1 MIGIGRAGEIK
12 PERFKEKEMI
22 IGNLG
27 ESDNAATVYRCRNM
41 SIAIRLAANAA
52 SAPDRNG
59 IGKGSL
65 AEDGL
70 AEDGIVPP
78 YFVLYNAPVR
88 FRADKA
94 ARILFR
100 KPEYVFLK
108 GAGNHDGDAAGN
120 EESDSDAEKQS
131 DWILSPPE
139 KRLLM
144 NMLTAES
151 SFSDAAGAM
160 RRITVFQRA
169 LILFN
174 FENGLG
180 ADPEEA
186 FSLMLAADQEGYL
199 PLDLAMPDYT
209 KL

>member
-1 MIGIGRAGEIK
+1 
-12 PERFKEKEMI
+12 MI
-22 IGNLG
+22 IRDLR
-27 ESDNAATVYRCRNM
+27 ESEDSTTVYRCHNM
-41 SIAIRLAANAA
+41 SIAVRLVANDAVI
-52 SAPDRNG
+52 PDRNG
-59 IGKGSL
+59 SGKESISENGG
-65 AEDGL
+65 AEDCI
-70 AEDGIVPP
+70 APQ
-78 YFVLYNAPVR
+78 YFMLYNAPVS
-88 FRADKA
+88 FQADKV

-174 FENGLG
+174 FEKGLG
-180 ADPEEA
+180 SHQAEA
-186 FSLMLAADQEGYL
+186 FSLMLAADPEGYL